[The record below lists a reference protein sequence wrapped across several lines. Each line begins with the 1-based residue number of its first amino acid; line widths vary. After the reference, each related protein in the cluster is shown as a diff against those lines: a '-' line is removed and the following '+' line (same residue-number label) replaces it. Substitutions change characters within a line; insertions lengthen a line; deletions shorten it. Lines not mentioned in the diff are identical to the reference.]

1 MTAETAETLEYESS
15 FPGTIL
21 MEERDKKGFDTE
33 YVAGKLHLRVKVIE
47 LLEADDY
54 ANLPEPVFVKG
65 YIRAYAKL
73 LDLDPQPLLEKFG
86 ATVKTEN
93 RQERTLW
100 QGQRE
105 NRSGVHMLRWVTLAS
120 FVVVVVAVGIWW
132 HKAKDA
138 FREDKS
144 PVALQLT
151 EKTTKSV
158 SLTDLNKMRTV
169 ELPKKGE
176 KSGG

>member
-1 MTAETAETLEYESS
+1 MTTETAETLAYESS
-15 FPGTIL
+15 LPGTIL
-21 MEERDKKGFDTE
+21 MDEREKKGLDTE

-73 LDLDPQPLLEKFG
+73 LDIDPNPLLEKFS

-105 NRSGVHMLRWVTLAS
+105 HRSGVHMLRWVTLAS

-132 HKAKDA
+132 HKAKDVLH
-138 FREDKS
+138 EDKT
-144 PVALQLT
+144 PAALQLS
-151 EKTTKSV
+151 EKRAKSV